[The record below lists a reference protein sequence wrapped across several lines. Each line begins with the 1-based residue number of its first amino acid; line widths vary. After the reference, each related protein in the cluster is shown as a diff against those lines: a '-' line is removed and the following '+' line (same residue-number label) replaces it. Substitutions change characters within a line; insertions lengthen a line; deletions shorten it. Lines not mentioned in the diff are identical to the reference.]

1 MSKLLPHSEH
11 KQLAYAAVICK
22 LYALTPK
29 ARSRNP
35 RGQVGE
41 QVGGQPHPGRRGGW
55 SYALGHRDA
64 CVRARAY
71 VSTRAR
77 FLTHCPA
84 NSGRRVR
91 ELVRLLGAGW
101 GGARVIRA
109 LADTVP
115 ACECHRAP
123 AGSPQYSAAAFW
135 LRAGE
140 AAAVHR
146 PMTWGRGMQ
155 GLRRRKWTRRDV

>member
-1 MSKLLPHSEH
+1 MEL
-11 KQLAYAAVICK
+11 
-22 LYALTPK
+22 
-29 ARSRNP
+29 RP
-35 RGQVGE
+35 RA
-41 QVGGQPHPGRRGGW
+41 PR
-55 SYALGHRDA
+55 

-91 ELVRLLGAGW
+91 ELVRLLGAGG